1 MRGVAR
7 LRGETLRSK
16 VEGKP
21 PPVVNSSSG
30 QLEFL
35 VSASIAIPTSAVV
48 FSSPATVAGVVA
60 LYYTFTGT
68 VLSELL
74 IVGSLAKT
82 TLAKVGVR
90 PTTSRPESVAMPSLF
105 RLPHPP
111 RFSKFVF
118 HLHFLSGLNIGQH
131 KAACGNLP
139 LGNITTHFLP
149 KI

>member
-1 MRGVAR
+1 M
-7 LRGETLRSK
+7 
-16 VEGKP
+16 
-21 PPVVNSSSG
+21 
-30 QLEFL
+30 
-35 VSASIAIPTSAVV
+35 
-48 FSSPATVAGVVA
+48 
-60 LYYTFTGT
+60 
-68 VLSELL
+68 
-74 IVGSLAKT
+74 
-82 TLAKVGVR
+82 
-90 PTTSRPESVAMPSLF
+90 SRPESVAMPSLF

>member
-1 MRGVAR
+1 M
-7 LRGETLRSK
+7 RSK

-90 PTTSRPESVAMPSLF
+90 PTTVSYTHLT
-105 RLPHPP
+105 LPTN
-111 RFSKFVF
+111 REV
-118 HLHFLSGLNIGQH
+118 
-131 KAACGNLP
+131 
-139 LGNITTHFLP
+139 
-149 KI
+149 